1 MNNSAASV
9 MFYCF
14 IYQILLLLLIEQV
27 MKKEVDSY
35 EKGKR
40 VPVCQLQAIHQV
52 DQISDLLFS
61 VKLEGTKD
69 RTYVQLFRATTGKA
83 YFT

>member
-1 MNNSAASV
+1 
-9 MFYCF
+9 
-14 IYQILLLLLIEQV
+14 

-40 VPVCQLQAIHQV
+40 IPVCQLQAIQSPLINHV
-52 DQISDLLFS
+52 SNLLYS

-83 YFT
+83 YFHMCTFFCCGCSLRLHDLVE